1 MVDIL
6 SALPNEL
13 KLEVVKWHSKYSVTK
28 EIKKTCFG
36 KNRYYNV
43 KMYHIRNYLG
53 QVLSYGEFEY
63 EHKCFDV
70 DGKYIFFCK
79 CDLDKRIATQNT
91 TECDNSICINNS
103 TNGKGFDIEHIY
115 KNSFDPPN
123 VIFSVIY
130 QNSSET
136 HYFNKMWKISGVLQR
151 VACST
156 DPGHNGT
163 IFVNDDGLI
172 DIMKDLDFNI
182 NDIHQIMLK
191 HKF

>member
-6 SALPNEL
+6 SVLPNEL

-28 EIKKTCFG
+28 EIKKTCFS

-63 EHKCFDV
+63 E
-70 DGKYIFFCK
+70 YK
-79 CDLDKRIATQNT
+79 CDLDKRVALQNT
-91 TECDNSICINNS
+91 TECDNCIFVNNP
-103 TNGKGFDIEHIY
+103 TNGKGFDIEHFY
-115 KNSFDPPN
+115 SKTPGPSN

-136 HYFNKMWKISGVLQR
+136 HYFNKMWKISGVLER

-163 IFVNDDGLI
+163 IFVNDDDLI

-191 HKF
+191 YKF